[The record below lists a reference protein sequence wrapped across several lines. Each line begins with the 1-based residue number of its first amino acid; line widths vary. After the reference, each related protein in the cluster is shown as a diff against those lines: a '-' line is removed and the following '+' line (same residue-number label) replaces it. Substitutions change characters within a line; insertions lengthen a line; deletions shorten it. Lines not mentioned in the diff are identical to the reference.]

1 MKTVLIAGGSG
12 LVGQRLSELLT
23 EKNYKVILLSRRK
36 NLQAKF
42 PTYQWNLEEGTID
55 SDAIEQADYIINLAG
70 AGVADKRWSSKRKRA
85 IIESRVKSNELLALK
100 IKKSKNIKAFLGAAA
115 IGYYGNRGDQL
126 MKESDKPGDHGFLPE
141 SCIAWEKALEKV
153 SATNI
158 RTVIIRIGVVL
169 STKGGALEKMLLPAK
184 FGLGSYFGNGSQY
197 FSWIHIDDICQMFI
211 SGIEQEN
218 WNGVFNG
225 VAPNPVTNKDMTAS
239 INKVSSR
246 FGVLLP
252 VPEFALR
259 LAMGEMAD
267 VVLDSTRVSAEKV
280 LKHSFSFQFPD
291 LEPALK
297 NLLDNKI

>member
-12 LVGQRLSELLT
+12 LVGQRLSELLNQ
-23 EKNYKVILLSRRK
+23 KNYKVVLLSRRK
-36 NLQAKF
+36 NLKARF
-42 PTYQWNLEEGTID
+42 PTYQWNLDEGTID
-55 SDAIEQADYIINLAG
+55 KEAIEQANYVINLAG
-70 AGVADKRWSSKRKRA
+70 AGIADKRWSTKRKKE
-85 IIESRVKSNELLALK
+85 IIESRVKSNELLAHK
-100 IKKSKNIKAFLGAAA
+100 IKEAKNIKAFLGAAA

-126 MKESDKPGDHGFLPE
+126 MIESDPPGDRGFLAE
-141 SCIAWEKALEKV
+141 SCIAWEKAFDKIR
-153 SATNI
+153 ATNI

-211 SGIEQEN
+211 DGIEKEEM
-218 WNGVFNG
+218 NGIFNG
-225 VAPNPVTNKDMTAS
+225 VAPNPVTNKDMTQM

-246 FGVLLP
+246 FGVVLP

-267 VVLDSTRVSAEKV
+267 VVLHSTRVSAEKM

-297 NLLDNKI
+297 DLLVRKI

>member
-12 LVGQRLSELLT
+12 LVGQRLSELLDK
-23 EKNYKVILLSRRK
+23 KNYQVILLSRRK
-36 NLQAKF
+36 NLNARF
-42 PTYQWNLEEGTID
+42 PTYQWNLDEGTID
-55 SDAIEQADYIINLAG
+55 SEAIEQANYIINLAG
-70 AGVADKRWSSKRKRA
+70 AGIADKRWSSKRKKE
-85 IIESRVKSNELLALK
+85 IIDSRVKSNELIANK
-100 IKKSKNIKAFLGAAA
+100 IKGSKHLKASLGAAA

-126 MKESDKPGDHGFLPE
+126 MKESDVSGKSCFLAE
-141 SCIAWEKALEKV
+141 SCIAWEKSFEKINMTTV
-153 SATNI
+153 

-211 SGIEQEN
+211 DGIEKEN
-218 WNGVFNG
+218 MNGVFNG
-225 VAPNPVTNKDMTAS
+225 VAPNPVTNKEITQS

-267 VVLDSTRVSAEKV
+267 VVLHSTRVSAEKM
-280 LKHSFSFQFPD
+280 LKQGFSFQFPD
-291 LEPALK
+291 LEPAL
-297 NLLDNKI
+297 NDLLVRKI

>member
-12 LVGQRLSELLT
+12 LVGQRLSELLDK
-23 EKNYKVILLSRRK
+23 KNYQVILLSRRK
-36 NLQAKF
+36 NLNARF
-42 PTYQWNLEEGTID
+42 PTYQWNLDEGTID
-55 SDAIEQADYIINLAG
+55 SEAIEQANYIINLAG
-70 AGVADKRWSSKRKRA
+70 AGIADKRWSSKRKKE
-85 IIESRVKSNELLALK
+85 IIDSRVKSNELIANK
-100 IKKSKNIKAFLGAAA
+100 IKGSKHLKAFLGAAA

-126 MKESDKPGDHGFLPE
+126 MKESDVPGKSGFLAE
-141 SCIAWEKALEKV
+141 SCIAWEKSFEKIKMTTV
-153 SATNI
+153 

-211 SGIEQEN
+211 DGIEKEN
-218 WNGVFNG
+218 MNGVFNG
-225 VAPNPVTNKDMTAS
+225 VAPNPVTNKEITQS

-267 VVLDSTRVSAEKV
+267 VVLHSTRVSAEKM
-280 LKHSFSFQFPD
+280 LKQGFSFQFPD
-291 LEPALK
+291 LEPAL
-297 NLLDNKI
+297 NDLLVRKI